1 MQVLWSH
8 MDVTPV
14 RSPPIYI
21 YFSYFIAP
29 GIRRRKQP
37 VLFNSISFI
46 LLDSWFGYWCVQWGG
61 NKTFFFH
68 LTNPTALRFF
78 YFNFFP
84 IDWKK
89 YFIPVIFTRLFFAL
103 VLSFLGD
110 FLTYYKFTYVFYKA
124 KTLKQKKKI
133 QHSLCRW

>member
-1 MQVLWSH
+1 MLLQSVAPLYTYTSVISLRLASAGENNLSCLIAFLLFYWTVGLDIDVFSEVATRRVL
-8 MDVTPV
+8 
-14 RSPPIYI
+14 SPY
-21 YFSYFIAP
+21 
-29 GIRRRKQP
+29 
-37 VLFNSISFI
+37 
-46 LLDSWFGYWCVQWGG
+46 
-61 NKTFFFH
+61 
-68 LTNPTALRFF
+68 NPTALRFF

-133 QHSLCRW
+133 QHSLCRS

>member
-1 MQVLWSH
+1 MLLQSVAPLYTYTSVISLRLASAGENNLSCLIAFLLFYWTVGLDIDVFSEVATRRVL
-8 MDVTPV
+8 
-14 RSPPIYI
+14 SPY
-21 YFSYFIAP
+21 
-29 GIRRRKQP
+29 
-37 VLFNSISFI
+37 
-46 LLDSWFGYWCVQWGG
+46 
-61 NKTFFFH
+61 
-68 LTNPTALRFF
+68 NPTALRFF

-84 IDWKK
+84 IIDWKK

>member
-61 NKTFFFH
+61 NKTCTFTLQPNCTEIFFILIFSL
-68 LTNPTALRFF
+68 LTGRNILFLWF
-78 YFNFFP
+78 LQDF
-84 IDWKK
+84 
-89 YFIPVIFTRLFFAL
+89 FFAL

-124 KTLKQKKKI
+124 KTLKQKKKNSAFI
-133 QHSLCRW
+133 M

>member
-1 MQVLWSH
+1 

-14 RSPPIYI
+14 CSPPIYI
-21 YFSYFIAP
+21 YFSYFIVP
-29 GIRRRKQP
+29 GIRRRKQH
-37 VLFNSISFI
+37 VLFNSIYFYFI
-46 LLDSWFGYWCVQWGG
+46 GQLVWILMCSVRWQQD
-61 NKTFFFH
+61 FFFFT
-68 LTNPTALRFF
+68 LQPNCTEIFLK
-78 YFNFFP
+78 FFP